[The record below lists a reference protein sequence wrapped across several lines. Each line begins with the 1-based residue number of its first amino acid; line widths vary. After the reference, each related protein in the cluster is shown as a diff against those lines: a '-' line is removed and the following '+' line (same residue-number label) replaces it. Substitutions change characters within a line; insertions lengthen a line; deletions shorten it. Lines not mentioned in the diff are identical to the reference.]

1 MLLAD
6 TVMKRLPF
14 LLCILVSTS
23 VFMAMAQTPAQP
35 RKHPFVNYTEVGGLF
50 GRVVSGN
57 SGTEMVQN
65 RLSLTAQTLNG
76 VQVSKRLAVG
86 ALVAVDWYQSA
97 LLMPV
102 GAGLRFQLN
111 QPLSARSVR
120 VLATADAGYALNW
133 LNKSSNGYAVDGGM
147 MLNPGISLAFGKP
160 GAGSFLLS
168 FSYKRQTAQ
177 VEKPLRWNEVMRDE
191 SRVYNRLA
199 IRLGVSF

>member
-1 MLLAD
+1 
-6 TVMKRLPF
+6 MKRILLLISMLF
-14 LLCILVSTS
+14 LFWPVLTS
-23 VFMAMAQTPAQP
+23 AQTATPAPP
-35 RKHPFVNYTEVGGLF
+35 RRYPFVNYTEVGGLF

-57 SGTEMVQN
+57 AGAELVQN

-76 VQVSKRLAVG
+76 VQLTKRLAVG
-86 ALVAVDWYQSA
+86 ALVGVDWYQSA

-102 GAGLRFQLN
+102 GAGLRFQLTR
-111 QPLSARSVR
+111 PSSARNVR

-133 LNKSSNGYAVDGGM
+133 LNKSSSGYVVRGGL

-168 FSYKRQTAQ
+168 LNYKRQAAE
-177 VEKPLRWNEVMRDE
+177 VEKPIRWNEIMRDE

-199 IRLGVSF
+199 LRLGISF

>member
-1 MLLAD
+1 MKQINLLLCLLAVVPVF
-6 TVMKRLPF
+6 TTTAQSLPQ
-14 LLCILVSTS
+14 
-23 VFMAMAQTPAQP
+23 A
-35 RKHPFVNYTEVGGLF
+35 RRYPFVNYTEIGGLF

-57 SGTEMVQN
+57 AGAELVQN

-111 QPLSARSVR
+111 RPSPARNVR

-133 LNKSSNGYAVDGGM
+133 LNKSSTGYAVRGGL
-147 MLNPGISLAFGKP
+147 MLNPGIGLVIGKP

-168 FSYKRQTAQ
+168 LSYKRQTAE
-177 VEKPLRWNEVMRDE
+177 VEKPLRWNEIMRNE
-191 SRVYNRLA
+191 GRVYNRLA
-199 IRLGVSF
+199 VRLGISF

>member
-1 MLLAD
+1 MTMKRITILLVLLAA
-6 TVMKRLPF
+6 TP
-14 LLCILVSTS
+14 
-23 VFMAMAQTPAQP
+23 VFTATAQTPTPP
-35 RKHPFVNYTEVGGLF
+35 RRYPFVNYTEVGGLF

-57 SGTEMVQN
+57 AGAEVVQN

-76 VQVSKRLAVG
+76 IEVSKRVAVG

-102 GAGLRFQLN
+102 GAGLRVQLN
-111 QPLSARSVR
+111 RPATTRNVR

-133 LNKSSNGYAVDGGM
+133 LNKSSTGYAVRGGL
-147 MLNPGISLAFGKP
+147 MLNPGISLAIGKP

-168 FSYKRQTAQ
+168 LSYKRQTAE
-177 VEKPLRWNEVMRDE
+177 VEKPIRWNEIMRDE

-199 IRLGVSF
+199 LRLGISF